1 MAYYF
6 GIDTSNYTTSAA
18 VYDTDTRAVTQVK
31 KLLTVR
37 PGERGLRQS
46 DAVFQHTRQ
55 LPELTEQLFSQN
67 TYHLSAVGVSA
78 FPRRQEGSY
87 MPCFLVGEGTAG
99 PWRLPADCRFT
110 GSPIRRDTSQRH
122 SIPADGWIC

>member
-37 PGERGLRQS
+37 PWP
-46 DAVFQHTRQ
+46 A
-55 LPELTEQLFSQN
+55 PE
-67 TYHLSAVGVSA
+67 
-78 FPRRQEGSY
+78 
-87 MPCFLVGEGTAG
+87 
-99 PWRLPADCRFT
+99 
-110 GSPIRRDTSQRH
+110 
-122 SIPADGWIC
+122 

>member
-46 DAVFQHTRQ
+46 DAVLDRK
-55 LPELTEQLFSQN
+55 S
-67 TYHLSAVGVSA
+67 VV
-78 FPRRQEGSY
+78 
-87 MPCFLVGEGTAG
+87 
-99 PWRLPADCRFT
+99 
-110 GSPIRRDTSQRH
+110 
-122 SIPADGWIC
+122 

>member
-37 PGERGLRQS
+37 PGERGLRR
-46 DAVFQHTRQ
+46 VTR
-55 LPELTEQLFSQN
+55 F
-67 TYHLSAVGVSA
+67 
-78 FPRRQEGSY
+78 F
-87 MPCFLVGEGTAG
+87 
-99 PWRLPADCRFT
+99 
-110 GSPIRRDTSQRH
+110 
-122 SIPADGWIC
+122 SIPVSFLN